1 VNRSRLSSVN
11 ADVAVR
17 SNFLEARNPTQL
29 QTSKNMIVDL
39 SIIIINWKSAVFT
52 RQCLASIRET
62 TSVLKYEVLVVDNA
76 SYDGCGEMISR
87 EFPEVFFI
95 QSEQNLGFAK
105 ANNLAFS
112 RCHGRN
118 VLFLNPD
125 TEVRGAALQKLVAS
139 LESIPDAGMVGAHLL
154 NSDGSLQTT
163 CVVALPSILN
173 QVLGAK
179 RVRRAFPRWRI
190 WGMRPLFEASHNPVP
205 VEAISGAC
213 MLAKRDVL
221 ELIGC
226 FTADYFMYAE
236 DMDLCVKVA
245 KAGWTIYYVPDA
257 LITHHAAKSS
267 AAREESNF
275 SSIKI
280 HESVLRFMEI
290 HRGPRYAMMYKVSTA
305 VAAVVRLFLLA
316 IAFPIAVHSK
326 SRGLL
331 FRAISKWFDLLV
343 WATRSKPRPASD
355 PKLSEQA
362 ETFPGTA
369 IEPDNA

>member
-1 VNRSRLSSVN
+1 
-11 ADVAVR
+11 
-17 SNFLEARNPTQL
+17 
-29 QTSKNMIVDL
+29 MIFDL
-39 SIIIINWKSAVFT
+39 SIIIINWKSAAFT
-52 RQCLASIRET
+52 SQCLASIRGT
-62 TSVLKYEVLVVDNA
+62 ASGLKYEVLVVDNA
-76 SYDGCGEMISR
+76 SYDGCAEMISG
-87 EFPEVFFI
+87 EFPDVVFI
-95 QSEQNLGFAK
+95 QSEENLGFAR

-112 RCHGRN
+112 RCRGRN

-125 TEVRGAALQKLVAS
+125 TEVKATALQKLLAS
-139 LESIPDAGMVGAHLL
+139 LESITDAGMVGAHLL

-179 RVRRAFPRWRI
+179 HLRRAFPKWQI
-190 WGMRPLFEASHNPVP
+190 WGMGPLFEASHNPAP

-226 FTADYFMYAE
+226 FTPDYFMYAE

-245 KAGWTIYYVPDA
+245 NAGRKIYYVPDA

-267 AAREESNF
+267 SAREESNF

-290 HRGPRYAMMYKVSTA
+290 HRGPGYAMMYKASTA
-305 VAAVVRLFLLA
+305 VAAVVRLLLLG
-316 IAFPIAVHSK
+316 IASPIAVHPK
-326 SRGLL
+326 GRTFLSRAL
-331 FRAISKWFDLLV
+331 SKWFDLLV
-343 WATRSKPRPASD
+343 WAARSKPRPSNA
-355 PKLSEQA
+355 PNLSGQSKA
-362 ETFPGTA
+362 FPQTA
-369 IEPDNA
+369 IAPDKA